1 MVTCMN
7 TKCPNCGAVASLDL
21 LLTNDDARNAIAA
34 LAAIS
39 GELAKTTIR
48 YCGLFRPAKSQLS
61 FARLAALLNQLLP
74 DIKAQRIE
82 RDGKVYEA
90 PLEAWLH
97 AMQVMLTYRD
107 NHQLKLPLKSHGYL
121 YEIIAG
127 YKPDH
132 SAVVTPAEWSGKP
145 NQAPTGTTGGLA
157 AYLQGKKR

>member
-1 MVTCMN
+1 MQ

-90 PLEAWLH
+90 PLDAWLH
-97 AMQVMLTYRD
+97 AMQAMLTRRD

-121 YEIIAG
+121 YEVISD
-127 YKPDH
+127 YKPA
-132 SAVVTPAEWSGKP
+132 SPVSTMPVTNDIPIPVK
-145 NQAPTGTTGGLA
+145 
-157 AYLQGKKR
+157 QGKTARLGAHLQSLKR

>member
-1 MVTCMN
+1 MH
-7 TKCPNCGAVASLDL
+7 TKCPNCGAVNSLDSL
-21 LLTNDDARNAIAA
+21 ITNAEASAAVIAA
-34 LAAIS
+34 AGLS
-39 GELAKTTIR
+39 GELGKLVIR

-82 RDGKVYEA
+82 RDGKVYDA
-90 PLEAWLH
+90 PLDAWLH
-97 AMQVMLTYRD
+97 AMQVMLTKRD
-107 NHQLKLPLKSHGYL
+107 NNELNLPLKSHGYL

-145 NQAPTGTTGGLA
+145 KVPTGKTGGLA